1 MSDSSITDLQMRAM
15 HLERHV
21 ESLDEVVREQFAR
34 IERLERELA
43 SLRERLASGG
53 EEGAAPDGADEP
65 PPPHY

>member
-1 MSDSSITDLQMRAM
+1 MSDSAITDLQMRAM

-34 IERLERELA
+34 IERLERELT

-53 EEGAAPDGADEP
+53 EEGVAPDGADEP